1 MVISKAR
8 VLECRVRVEGLGLGI
23 YVFGAWESMVSGCF
37 GLGSRGVSVWDLQR
51 EGKPFPGYKVEK
63 SGLGIF

>member
-1 MVISKAR
+1 M
-8 VLECRVRVEGLGLGI
+8 RVEGLGLGN

-37 GLGSRGVSVWDLQR
+37 GLGSRGFSVWDLQR